1 MFSMLN
7 KLLPSLQSRLLAA
20 IALTITILVSLT
32 LSITYISMSKAI
44 DSRIIS
50 QLETRFIALE
60 EEYSEEL
67 DDHEKHGEHR
77 RSREARKEISEK
89 LEELEEI
96 LEDRNEW
103 IYLVSSENSQLVSS
117 KNSPDYINLKI
128 HIDHESG
135 KTHHENTEIIYSVYD
150 LPDDNFIIM
159 TADLKEKN
167 EYMVLYRNRFLIVS
181 LVITIIGILACFAI
195 IRSSLKGFAK
205 VRLTADSIAAGDYS
219 KRVNSHIGAPTEV
232 VELSSSFNNMIE
244 RTQSLLKEI
253 KEVSNNVAHDLRTP
267 LTRIR
272 GKVETTL
279 MADASLMEHKELSGI
294 VIEECDKLMLL
305 INNMLTLA
313 EYESGLAT
321 KKNERI
327 DLKNLLGKLCEV
339 FETVIEDKSIHIYT
353 DLSNEDLFI
362 FGDTEKIQRSLSNLL
377 DNAIKYTPE
386 NGEIKIV
393 ANVENDKIKI
403 VVEDTGCGISADD
416 QKRIFE
422 RFYRVED
429 SRTTPGNGLGL
440 NLAKAFIE
448 KHGGRISVDSELGKG
463 SSFKVLFSPT

>member
-1 MFSMLN
+1 
-7 KLLPSLQSRLLAA
+7 
-20 IALTITILVSLT
+20 
-32 LSITYISMSKAI
+32 MSNAI

-67 DDHEKHGEHR
+67 DDHEKHGEGR
-77 RSREARKEISEK
+77 RNREARKELSEK

-103 IYLVSSENSQLVSS
+103 IYLVSSNNTQLISS
-117 KNSPDYINLKI
+117 KNSPDYIDLKI
-128 HIDHESG
+128 HFGHEFG
-135 KTHHENTEIIYSVYD
+135 KAQYENTEIIYSVFE
-150 LPDDNFIIM
+150 LPDENFIVM
-159 TADLKEKN
+159 TADLSEKN
-167 EYMVLYRNRFLIVS
+167 EYMILYRNRFLIVS
-181 LVITIIGILACFAI
+181 FIITIIGILMCFAI

-205 VRLTADSIAAGDYS
+205 VRLIADSIAAGDYS
-219 KRVNSHIGAPTEV
+219 KRVNSQDGAPTEV

-279 MADASLMEHKELSGI
+279 MADASLLEHKELSGL

-327 DLKNLLGKLCEV
+327 DLKKLLQKLCEV
-339 FETVIEDKSIHIYT
+339 FETVMEDKGIISSI
-353 DLSNEDLFI
+353 DLSKEDLFI

-377 DNAIKYTPE
+377 DNAIKYTSE

-393 ANVENDKIKI
+393 ANVENETIKI
-403 VVEDTGCGISADD
+403 VVEDTGCGINEDD

-448 KHGGRISVDSELGKG
+448 NHGGKISVDSKLGKG
-463 SSFKVLFSPT
+463 SAFKILFSPTT